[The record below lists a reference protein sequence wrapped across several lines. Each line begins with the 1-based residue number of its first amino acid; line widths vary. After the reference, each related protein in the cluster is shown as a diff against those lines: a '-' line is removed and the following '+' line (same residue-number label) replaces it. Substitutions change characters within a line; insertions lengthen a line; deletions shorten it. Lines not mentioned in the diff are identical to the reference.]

1 MVGALDFPAAPAPT
15 LGDGVAGKRE
25 PQVFE
30 PDQPRRSK
38 CCVRIQDG
46 ALRYVFCN
54 ISIRWRS
61 QVDLGPGDFGVAA
74 SVIV

>member
-1 MVGALDFPAAPAPT
+1 MPGLPPT
-15 LGDGVAGKRE
+15 LSGVASKRE
-25 PQVFE
+25 PQVFG

-46 ALRYVFCN
+46 DLRYVLGN

-61 QVDLGPGDFGVAA
+61 QVDIGQRDFGVAA